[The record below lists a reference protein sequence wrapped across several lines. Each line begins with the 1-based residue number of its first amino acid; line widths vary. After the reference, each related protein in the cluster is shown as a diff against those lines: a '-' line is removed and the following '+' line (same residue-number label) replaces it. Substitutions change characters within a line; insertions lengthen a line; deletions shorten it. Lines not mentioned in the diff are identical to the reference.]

1 MKIMNMTRK
10 NAESAFVKF
19 NENGKSVW
27 MIHKI
32 KNIPIELFDVAF
44 RLAELDFIKFVRI
57 TNDSISASN
66 EIEGSRIKI
75 PVTKMNH
82 ASAIGIKIVFHYEFK
97 TLEFYEINSAI
108 KGNGSKMVDSVFVDF
123 PLDWQVAVVM
133 DWSNGFWDKMKER
146 YDKINWTI
154 F

>member
-1 MKIMNMTRK
+1 MIRK
-10 NAESAFVKF
+10 DAESAFAKL

-32 KNIPIELFDVAF
+32 KDIPTEMLNVAF
-44 RLAELDFIKFVRI
+44 RLAALDCIKFVRI

-66 EIEGSRIKI
+66 EIEGSKNKI

-82 ASAIGIKIVFHYEFK
+82 TSAIGIKIIFHYELK
-97 TLEFYEINSAI
+97 ILEFYEINSPI

-123 PLDWQVAVVM
+123 PFDWQACVVM
-133 DWSNGFWDKMKER
+133 DWSCGFWDKIKAR
-146 YDKINWTI
+146 YGKINWMI
-154 F
+154 I

>member
-1 MKIMNMTRK
+1 MNIMRK
-10 NAESAFVKF
+10 DAEQAFVKF
-19 NENGKSVW
+19 NKNGKNVW

-44 RLAELDFIKFVRI
+44 RLAALDFIKFVRI

-82 ASAIGIKIVFHYEFK
+82 PSAIGIKIVFHYELK
-97 TLEFYEINSAI
+97 ILEFYEINSPI
-108 KGNGSKMVDSVFVDF
+108 KGNGSKMVNSVVVDF

-133 DWSNGFWDKMKER
+133 DWSDGFWDKMKER